1 MLNTCF
7 ISRKITLLHCLILF
21 LLSYCGHAQI
31 YYHDFGTSP
40 ITTHPYTAAPPII
53 DSHLSG
59 SSWTN
64 SVGSWTSNP
73 GAGASTAITLLAA
86 PGTNTITLTFNVA
99 SSYQLEVTSF
109 NFWRQRSS
117 IGPTNWTLSINGTNV
132 GSGTTP
138 TIGAAIGA
146 TNVSTPI
153 TGLTGTVTV
162 TLTLTGGTAGNNR
175 LDDFTLNGA
184 VSSNCTAPVIS
195 SFSPVSAPANTIATI
210 TGSGFT
216 NATAVKFNG
225 VDAAAFTIISNTTIK
240 VTVPVTAT
248 SGVITITA
256 NGCEGSS
263 AGSFNFLTS
272 ACNNNFT
279 EIFISELYDQESGSG
294 GMIELYNPTA
304 APINLNGYTLQ
315 RFGNITDTTPTA
327 GYILALTGTIGA
339 GMTYLISG
347 TTPNSSICA
356 APTASQNIGN
366 GFNGNDKFELLKNGV
381 VIDRVHVP
389 FTGPGFTLIR
399 KPAAIAPVTTY
410 NINDWNNTQHPNDI
424 PGVPNTFCQN
434 LGLHTITPTPIP
446 TITHPVSATVCENGT
461 TTYIVNINPSAGFSY
476 QWKVL
481 NSAGIWVNITNN
493 TNYSGATTNS
503 LTLSQV
509 PLSFDSNQYYCEI
522 ISSACTLY
530 SNAAQL
536 AVVLNPAIAA
546 VTMTQPTC
554 TTPTGTITINSPVG
568 AGLTYSIDGTTF
580 VTTSSFANLSPG
592 TYTITV
598 KNSNNCTSVNTPIV
612 INTATGAP
620 AVANVTLTQPTCTTP
635 TGTITVNSPV
645 GAGLT
650 YSIDGTT
657 FVTTTAFPNLNP
669 GTYAITVNA
678 GGCTS
683 VTPTLTI
690 NPVPAAPAVA
700 NVTLTQPTCTT
711 PTGTITI
718 NSPIG
723 AGLTY
728 SIDGTTFVTTTLFPN
743 LNPGNYTI
751 TVKDAGAC
759 TSVTPTLTINPV
771 PAAPAVANVTLIQP
785 TCTTP
790 TGTITV
796 NSPVGVGLT
805 YSIDGITF
813 VTTTSFANLNPG
825 TYTITVKDAGECTS
839 VAPTLTINP
848 VPAAPAVA
856 NVTLIQPTCTTPT
869 GTITVN
875 SPVGA
880 GLTYSIDG
888 TTFVTTT
895 SFANLNPG
903 TYTITVKDA
912 GGCTSVTPTITIDPV
927 PGAPAV
933 ANVTLTQPTCPTPTG
948 TITITSPVGTGLT
961 YSINGTTFVTTTSF
975 PNLNPGT
982 YTITVKDAGG
992 CTSIT
997 PTITID
1003 PVPAAPAVANT
1014 TLTQPTCPTPTG
1026 TITVNSPL
1034 GAGLTYSINGTTF
1047 VTTTSFPNLNPGTY
1061 TITVKDAGGCTAVTS
1076 PITINTVPAA
1086 PAVANVTLTQPTC
1099 STPGGIITVN
1109 SPIGALL
1116 TYSIDG
1122 TTFVTTTSF
1131 PNLNPGTYTITVRD
1145 AGGCTSTTATLTIN
1159 PIQPPPAVAD
1169 VTVIQPGCTTPTG
1182 TITVNSPVVIG
1193 LTYSIDGTTFV
1204 ATTSFPNLNP
1214 GTYTITIRDMGGC
1227 TSVSPA
1233 ITIDPAPA
1241 GLPPIPQP
1249 APIAMCD
1256 FNNDGFE
1263 YFDLTNVIQA
1273 IENSLSNITV
1283 TVHETPQNA
1292 DNNVNAV
1299 PNVNQYPN
1307 VNQFRQTLYIRVA
1320 SDTTD
1325 CFDIVTL
1332 QLIVNPV
1339 PEATTPSDYELC
1351 DDGASDTDGQ
1361 STFNLS
1367 TKAAEIYGSIDPALF
1382 SLAFYTTPVDAAA
1395 ATNPIPNPLSYLSIT
1410 RTVYARVTN
1419 NATGCFDV
1427 VALNLIVNPLP
1438 VLITN
1443 QYVYRLCETDD
1454 PAEIEIFDLTST
1466 IPVFIADQN
1475 GVEVTY
1481 YHTFA
1486 DANAH
1491 TNAIANPEAYQNTQ
1505 PGAETLF
1512 VVFTF
1517 EATGCY
1523 RIGFLDVDVD
1533 PEPIILVPT
1542 QDELTVCD
1550 TNGQGIGEFDL
1561 AALVTDME
1569 NGEPG
1574 LVINFYETQQDA
1586 LNGTNPIPNTS
1597 DYVNSV
1603 NPQFIYV
1610 GVTNTITGCSNNEP
1624 YMLTLIVEPAPQAP
1638 ALEDLTFCDDTD
1650 NNGQDGRKL
1659 VDLTVQDAVI
1669 EAALGLDIPTQLIV
1683 EYYTTAAAAEA
1694 GTGRIINPS
1703 AFMGTDG
1710 QHIWVRVETPVTECY
1725 SVEDFF
1731 LHFNKPHVL
1740 TTPPVFARCNEALPN
1755 DGITTFDL
1763 TTRDD
1768 IILGP
1773 SGVSQG
1779 YTVNYYV
1786 GDPRNGG
1793 VLITDP
1799 TNYTNPA
1806 PPAGNP
1812 KTLYVE
1818 VITTDGCKSYTT
1830 LTVKVLAL
1838 PVPNFNPTAL
1848 EICDDTAP
1856 TGTEPFDL
1864 TDAAGD
1870 IQANGSNYILSYY
1883 ESAAD
1888 AEAATNAIADP
1899 TAYES
1904 GSGEVYVRV
1913 ELDTHN
1919 PLEEKCHQVVT
1930 LELILNPLP
1939 PVTTLDNI
1947 AHCLQNS
1954 TGNDTFD
1961 LQQELNDILIQQG
1974 VDPQDFDVDF
1984 FTDAA
1989 LTTPAIPVNAY
2000 PVTGGSATVY
2010 VRVVNIATGCQVV
2023 RELTLL
2029 VEEAAIA
2036 NPVTTT
2042 FVECDYDGVNDG
2054 VISTWD
2060 LTLADADVL
2069 GSQDP
2074 ATHQIRYFES
2084 PADITNNNP
2093 IANPTAYTNTVPGG
2107 QTIWVEIRNMATQSQ
2122 CPDVTSFTITVE
2134 RLPEPVITGGTICVD
2149 KATDA
2154 VVRPLEIST
2163 GLDATHTFQW
2173 FHDNALMDETG
2184 SSIIAQEEGS
2194 YTVIAT
2200 SANGCVS
2207 DLSAPA
2213 VVIKSGSAVKVDRG
2227 YYVTNYFSDNQTI
2240 TVTIDGYGVYEYS
2253 LDEGPWQPGN
2263 IFNNVSPGTHTVRV
2277 RDTNPDACE
2286 ELVIT
2291 GASIV
2296 DYPNFFTPNNDGY
2309 HDYWNIIGLQDTG
2322 SVIYIFDRY
2331 GKLLKQISPD
2341 SEGWDGK
2348 FNDVQVPAD
2357 DYWFTVTYPEFNG
2370 TTTVTRE
2377 FKSHFSLKR

>member
-1 MLNTCF
+1 MDVFTKLKTVKVIRYFLCMKQF
-7 ISRKITLLHCLILF
+7 QILALGIC
-21 LLSYCGHAQI
+21 LLSY
-31 YYHDFGTSP
+31 
-40 ITTHPYTAAPPII
+40 
-53 DSHLSG
+53 
-59 SSWTN
+59 
-64 SVGSWTSNP
+64 
-73 GAGASTAITLLAA
+73 
-86 PGTNTITLTFNVA
+86 
-99 SSYQLEVTSF
+99 
-109 NFWRQRSS
+109 
-117 IGPTNWTLSINGTNV
+117 
-132 GSGTTP
+132 
-138 TIGAAIGA
+138 A
-146 TNVSTPI
+146 T
-153 TGLTGTVTV
+153 
-162 TLTLTGGTAGNNR
+162 
-175 LDDFTLNGA
+175 
-184 VSSNCTAPVIS
+184 
-195 SFSPVSAPANTIATI
+195 
-210 TGSGFT
+210 GF
-216 NATAVKFNG
+216 
-225 VDAAAFTIISNTTIK
+225 
-240 VTVPVTAT
+240 
-248 SGVITITA
+248 
-256 NGCEGSS
+256 
-263 AGSFNFLTS
+263 
-272 ACNNNFT
+272 
-279 EIFISELYDQESGSG
+279 
-294 GMIELYNPTA
+294 
-304 APINLNGYTLQ
+304 
-315 RFGNITDTTPTA
+315 
-327 GYILALTGTIGA
+327 
-339 GMTYLISG
+339 
-347 TTPNSSICA
+347 
-356 APTASQNIGN
+356 
-366 GFNGNDKFELLKNGV
+366 
-381 VIDRVHVP
+381 
-389 FTGPGFTLIR
+389 
-399 KPAAIAPVTTY
+399 
-410 NINDWNNTQHPNDI
+410 
-424 PGVPNTFCQN
+424 
-434 LGLHTITPTPIP
+434 
-446 TITHPVSATVCENGT
+446 
-461 TTYIVNINPSAGFSY
+461 
-476 QWKVL
+476 
-481 NSAGIWVNITNN
+481 
-493 TNYSGATTNS
+493 
-503 LTLSQV
+503 
-509 PLSFDSNQYYCEI
+509 
-522 ISSACTLY
+522 
-530 SNAAQL
+530 AQL
-536 AVVLNPAIAA
+536 APTYIGSATSTGGNCYTITTNTGNNSGAAWYNNPIDLSQDFDIVFNAFFGANPNGADGIAFVLKSTSNAVIGNLGEGLGYQNITGNSMAIEFDTFTNTNQGDPGYDHIGVESGGAVNHNLVAPVQASSTSTNIKDNQQHEVKITWRANTHILKVYFDCVERISYNNQIIISVFGGQPTVYFGFTGSTGGSSNQQSVCFKYISFLASSFQDQIICEGDSINNVDGTYVGAASYSWSPTTGVSNPAIANP
-546 VTMTQPTC
+546 VF
-554 TTPTGTITINSPVG
+554 TPT
-568 AGLTYSIDGTTF
+568 ATT
-580 VTTSSFANLSPG
+580 
-592 TYTITV
+592 TYTLTV
-598 KNSNNCTSVNTPIV
+598 TDNCGQTVVRDFTATLADVEVADPIDLEVCGDPAQTHVFNLQDNDAVMKAPLASPDDYEIEYYHNMAEIDNGLPMIWPSNNYTGFDGEIIYAKAVGFSNPCYVVRTFELQINDCAVEMVPYTVHVCEPAPYDGVEMFDLTSYTDEM
-612 INTATGAP
+612 T
-620 AVANVTLTQPTCTTP
+620 VT
-635 TGTITVNSPV
+635 
-645 GAGLT
+645 
-650 YSIDGTT
+650 
-657 FVTTTAFPNLNP
+657 
-669 GTYAITVNA
+669 
-678 GGCTS
+678 
-683 VTPTLTI
+683 
-690 NPVPAAPAVA
+690 
-700 NVTLTQPTCTT
+700 
-711 PTGTITI
+711 
-718 NSPIG
+718 
-723 AGLTY
+723 
-728 SIDGTTFVTTTLFPN
+728 
-743 LNPGNYTI
+743 
-751 TVKDAGAC
+751 
-759 TSVTPTLTINPV
+759 
-771 PAAPAVANVTLIQP
+771 
-785 TCTTP
+785 
-790 TGTITV
+790 
-796 NSPVGVGLT
+796 
-805 YSIDGITF
+805 
-813 VTTTSFANLNPG
+813 
-825 TYTITVKDAGECTS
+825 
-839 VAPTLTINP
+839 
-848 VPAAPAVA
+848 
-856 NVTLIQPTCTTPT
+856 
-869 GTITVN
+869 
-875 SPVGA
+875 
-880 GLTYSIDG
+880 
-888 TTFVTTT
+888 
-895 SFANLNPG
+895 
-903 TYTITVKDA
+903 
-912 GGCTSVTPTITIDPV
+912 
-927 PGAPAV
+927 
-933 ANVTLTQPTCPTPTG
+933 
-948 TITITSPVGTGLT
+948 
-961 YSINGTTFVTTTSF
+961 
-975 PNLNPGT
+975 
-982 YTITVKDAGG
+982 
-992 CTSIT
+992 
-997 PTITID
+997 D
-1003 PVPAAPAVANT
+1003 PVPATYVYTFYNNQADAEGSNNPITNPTVYPGTSETVWVRADDTALATYGIEELTLIVDPQPVIAPIADVAACDSYTLPAPTVGNYFTQPGGAGTQLNPAVPLTASQTVYVYAVTGTAPYTCTDETNFDVTIFNSPTVPQKPDVQACDSYTLPILTAGAYYTGTGGTGTQLFSGDIITTTQTIYIYAVTGDATTVCEDESDFVVTINSAPVVNPATPLEACADNFDGQAFFDLTQAGAEVINGQTGLTVTYHNTQIAAQNGVNAIGNPSNFYSFVATVYISVIQTGTSTNCRTVVPVQLIVHPRPAIPVMTPYELCDDNTDGVQVFDLTTKDTEATAGDT
-1014 TLTQPTCPTPTG
+1014 TLTVSYYTTLANAQAG
-1026 TITVNSPL
+1026 TNPINPATAFQNTTAGSQTVWV
-1034 GAGLTYSINGTTF
+1034 A
-1047 VTTTSFPNLNPGTY
+1047 VTTGFGCRSVASFNLIVNPLPVLSTDPLDFIANECEEVPGQAEFHFDEIALAITDGAAGY
-1061 TITVKDAGGCTAVTS
+1061 TVVFYETLAQAEFGGNDYEVSPYLSGNNFIYARITDGSTGCW
-1076 PITINTVPAA
+1076 
-1086 PAVANVTLTQPTC
+1086 
-1099 STPGGIITVN
+1099 
-1109 SPIGALL
+1109 
-1116 TYSIDG
+1116 
-1122 TTFVTTTSF
+1122 
-1131 PNLNPGTYTITVRD
+1131 
-1145 AGGCTSTTATLTIN
+1145 TTAQVELR
-1159 PIQPPPAVAD
+1159 
-1169 VTVIQPGCTTPTG
+1169 VI
-1182 TITVNSPVVIG
+1182 
-1193 LTYSIDGTTFV
+1193 
-1204 ATTSFPNLNP
+1204 
-1214 GTYTITIRDMGGC
+1214 
-1227 TSVSPA
+1227 
-1233 ITIDPAPA
+1233 PAPIA
-1241 GLPPIPQP
+1241 TQP
-1249 APIAMCD
+1249 APIAECD
-1256 FNNDGFE
+1256 ANNDCFAE
-1263 YFDLTNVIQA
+1263 FNMVPSMQA
-1273 IENSLSNITV
+1273 IETALGNVTV
-1283 TVHETPQNA
+1283 TAHETPEDAEFGVNVIPNPSEYLNINA
-1292 DNNVNAV
+1292 CT
-1299 PNVNQYPN
+1299 QTIY
-1307 VNQFRQTLYIRVA
+1307 FRVQSSLTE
-1320 SDTTD
+1320 

-1427 VALNLIVNPLP
+1427 VALNLVVNPLP

-1443 QYVYRLCETDD
+1443 QYVYRLCETDA
-1454 PAEIEIFDLTST
+1454 PAEIETFDLTST

-1481 YHTFA
+1481 YHTFVE
-1486 DANAH
+1486 ANAH

-2023 RELTLL
+2023 RQLTLL

-2042 FVECDYDGVNDG
+2042 FLECDYDGVNDG
-2054 VISTWD
+2054 IISTWD
-2060 LTLADADVL
+2060 LTLADNDIL
-2069 GSQDP
+2069 GTQ
-2074 ATHQIRYFES
+2074 S
-2084 PADITNNNP
+2084 PADYQVTYYETEADADAGTNA
-2093 IANPTAYTNTVPGG
+2093 IANPTAYTNTTADSMV
-2107 QTIWVEIRNMATQSQ
+2107 IWAVITNTSTQSK
-2122 CPDVTSFTITVE
+2122 CSDKTSFTITVE

-2163 GLDATHTFQW
+2163 GLDGATHTFQW
-2173 FHDNALMDETG
+2173 FHDNALMEETG
-2184 SSIIAQEEGS
+2184 ASIIAQEEGS

-2200 SANGCVS
+2200 STSPAGCVS

-2253 LDEGPWQPGN
+2253 LDEGPWQSSN

-2348 FNDVQVPAD
+2348 FNDVQVPSD